1 MESNPAH
8 RPTVQQAAVHRSQ
21 TEPDLRRA
29 GRGAPIRFFA
39 GIGLAAMLMPLNSTM
54 IAVALPRIGV
64 EFATGVGPLTEWL
77 VTSYII
83 ATLVFQSP
91 GGKLGDMWGHSR
103 VLAWGSWM
111 FAGATLL
118 VILVPTLA
126 GLAVTR
132 IVMGIAAALMLPT
145 AMALLRIYVPEPRRP
160 TAFGIFSSLMAGA
173 AALGPILGGPL
184 IEHFGWQSVFIVN
197 LPVIAVSF
205 LLQLGYGGGREERG
219 VRPAGAARFDWIGT
233 TLLGVGLIALVAATS
248 ARAPWSMAL
257 IGGGLVAFLAF
268 GAWERRV
275 AEPVVDLTLFLRRPF
290 TSGSVVVGLQHGTM
304 YAILFSTPFLF
315 DQIRA
320 MSPSEI
326 GFALMVLMGFM
337 MLLGP
342 IGGRL
347 AERIGPRVTV
357 LLGSACAATGAA
369 LAGVVFTAASAWPVL
384 VGLALVGGGMGLSYG
399 PAQAPA
405 LSSAP
410 RDKSGMAS
418 AALSTVR
425 YLGGIAG
432 VVAMGAFYSEGASAA
447 EAARH
452 LWGFWLYAATYGLS
466 GLIAIGLPG
475 KAPSA
480 LGATARS

>member
-1 MESNPAH
+1 VESDPTRRPTLQEATAH
-8 RPTVQQAAVHRSQ
+8 RSLK
-21 TEPDLRRA
+21 EPDLHRA
-29 GRGAPIRFFA
+29 GRGAQVRFYT

-64 EFATGVGPLTEWL
+64 EFATGIGPLTEWL

-91 GGKLGDMWGHSR
+91 GGKLGDLWGHSR

-111 FAGATLL
+111 FAAATLL
-118 VILVPTLA
+118 VILMPTFA
-126 GLAVTR
+126 GLAAAR
-132 IVMGIAAALMLPT
+132 IIMGIAAALMLPT

-160 TAFGIFSSLMAGA
+160 TAFGMFSSLMAGA
-173 AALGPILGGPL
+173 AALGPIVGGAL

-205 LLQLGYGGGREERG
+205 LLQLGHTGKREER
-219 VRPAGAARFDWIGT
+219 RPQSAGAASFDWIGT
-233 TLLGVGLIALVAATS
+233 ALLGVALVALVAATS
-248 ARAPWSMAL
+248 ATAPWGVVL
-257 IGGGLVAFLAF
+257 IGGGIAAFLAF
-268 GAWERRV
+268 GKWERRV
-275 AEPVVDLTLFLRRPF
+275 AAPVVDLTLFLRRPF
-290 TSGSVVVGLQHGTM
+290 TAGSVVVGLQHGNM

-320 MSPSEI
+320 MSPSEV
-326 GFALMVLMGFM
+326 GFSLMVLMSFM
-337 MLLGP
+337 VLLGP

-357 LLGSACAATGAA
+357 LIGSACAATGAA
-369 LAGVVFTAASAWPVL
+369 LTGAVFTTASAWPVL

-405 LSSAP
+405 LSSVP

-425 YLGGIAG
+425 YFGGIAG
-432 VVAMGAFYSEGASAA
+432 IAVMGAFYTEGASAA
-447 EAARH
+447 EAASH
-452 LWGFWLYAATYGLS
+452 LWGFWLYAAAYGLS
-466 GLIAIGLPG
+466 GFVALGLPG

-480 LGATARS
+480 LGATAKS

>member
-1 MESNPAH
+1 MEPDPARRQTLREVADR
-8 RPTVQQAAVHRSQ
+8 RPV
-21 TEPDLRRA
+21 TEPDLPGE
-29 GRGAPIRFFA
+29 GRGAPIRFYV

-64 EFATGVGPLTEWL
+64 EFATGVASLTGWL

-91 GGKLGDMWGHSR
+91 GGKLGDLWGHSR
-103 VLAWGSWM
+103 VLAWGSWI
-111 FAGATLL
+111 FAAATFL

-126 GLAVTR
+126 GLAVAR

-160 TAFGIFSSLMAGA
+160 TAFGMFSSLMAAA
-173 AALGPILGGPL
+173 AALGPIMGGPL

-197 LPVIAVSF
+197 LPVIAASF
-205 LLQLGYGGGREERG
+205 LLQLGHGGRREERG
-219 VRPAGAARFDWIGT
+219 PRSAGAAGFDWIGT
-233 TLLGVGLIALVAATS
+233 ALLGVGLVALVAAAS
-248 ARAPWSMAL
+248 ASAPWSVAL

-275 AEPVVDLTLFLRRPF
+275 AEPIVDLTLFLRRPF
-290 TSGSVVVGLQHGTM
+290 TAGSVVVGLQHGAM

-315 DQIRA
+315 EQIRA
-320 MSPSEI
+320 MSPSEV
-326 GFALMVLMGFM
+326 GFALMVLMSFM
-337 MLLGP
+337 VLLGP

-357 LLGSACAATGAA
+357 LAGSACAATGAA
-369 LAGVVFTAASAWPVL
+369 LTGVVFTAASAWPVL
-384 VGLALVGGGMGLSYG
+384 VGLALIGGGMGLSYG

-432 VVAMGAFYSEGASAA
+432 IATMGAFFVEGASAA

-452 LWGFWLYAATYGLS
+452 LWGFWLYAAAYGLS
-466 GLIAIGLPG
+466 GIIAIGLPG
-475 KAPSA
+475 KTPASPCAANS
-480 LGATARS
+480 